1 MNNKEFFK
9 FLDNEGKER
18 IRIKISVDNGIVTD
32 ILLQYE
38 SLLNNKWI
46 AIIRYD
52 CAHGYFHRDI
62 LHPSGNKEKQTIVI
76 QDLENALLYAE
87 QDIKDRWK
95 FYKQRYLK
103 KTKK

>member
-1 MNNKEFFK
+1 MNIKEFFK
-9 FLDNEGKER
+9 FLDNAGKER
-18 IRIKISVDNGIVTD
+18 IRMKISVDRGTVTD
-32 ILLQYE
+32 IFLQYE
-38 SLLNNKWI
+38 SLVNNKWI

-62 LHPSGNKEKQTIVI
+62 LYPNGNKEKQTIVI

-95 FYKQRYLK
+95 FYKNRYLK
-103 KTKK
+103 K